1 MTRLAI
7 VAVFVLGA
15 VAGAT
20 LGMRLERDR
29 FLKMQRNGPA
39 TLTGQALKHISS
51 EVKLQP
57 EQYERL
63 RGVLNGVQPALA
75 AAENER
81 RGKIIAV
88 MESVRTS
95 ASAFL
100 DAAQQKRY
108 DQLHQRMKNR
118 FTPEASGEPATAVAA
133 FRVW

>member
-1 MTRLAI
+1 MKWMTRLAI

-39 TLTGQALKHISS
+39 TLTEQALKHISG
-51 EVKLQP
+51 EVKLRP

-63 RGVLNGVQPALA
+63 RVVLNGVQPSLT

-81 RGKIIAV
+81 RGKVIAV
-88 MESVRTS
+88 MDSVRTR
-95 ASAFL
+95 AFAFL

-118 FTPEASGEPATAVAA
+118 LTPEAPGE
-133 FRVW
+133 